1 MTSGRIPLPLGD
13 ATVLSR
19 LEAPARRQH
28 PISSASLALVERPR
42 HAAQLHRGDALEA
55 YGSWP
60 SPNTI
65 VSDGAYGVGGFP
77 GDPRTPDGLIEW
89 YRPHVEAWSRR
100 ANAATTLWFWNTEI
114 GWATVHPL
122 LAQHGW
128 EYVQVLVWDKGI
140 RHIAGNVNGD
150 TIRQFPVVTEICV
163 LYRRRLT
170 FDTASGTLS
179 AREWLRYEWRRA
191 GLTLNEANA
200 ACGVK
205 NAATRKYLTQDW
217 LWYFPPVDMM
227 TMLVEYA
234 NRHGDRKGRPYF
246 SLDGRKPITS
256 SEWSALRHAWTHQ
269 HALTNVWNHPP
280 LNGSERF
287 KGNGK
292 RSAPRVH
299 KPGKNATVHLNQ
311 KPLAFMRR
319 IVTACTVANEVVW
332 EPFGGLCS
340 ASVAAVEL
348 CRRAFAAERH
358 EDFHQLAAERLQEAL
373 RSDLER
379 RFDEE

>member
-1 MTSGRIPLPLGD
+1 ML
-13 ATVLSR
+13 AR
-19 LEAPARRQH
+19 LEAPPRRQRT
-28 PISSASLALVERPR
+28 ISSASLALVDRSR
-42 HAAQLHRGDALEA
+42 YAAQLHRGDAIQA
-55 YGSWP
+55 YDSWP
-60 SPNTI
+60 SPNMI
-65 VSDGAYGVGGFP
+65 LSDGAYGVGGFP
-77 GDPRTPDGLIEW
+77 GDPRTPDGLVEW

-128 EYVQVLVWDKGI
+128 EYVQVVVWDKGI

-163 LYRRRLT
+163 HYRRRLV
-170 FDTASGTLS
+170 FDTANGTLS
-179 AREWLRYEWRRA
+179 AREWLRHEWRRA

-217 LWYFPPVDMM
+217 LWYFPPVEMM

-246 SLDGRKPITS
+246 SLDGRKQVTP

-280 LNGSERF
+280 LNGSERL

-311 KPLAFMRR
+311 KPVAFMRR
-319 IVTACTVANEVVW
+319 IVTACTVANEVIW

-348 CRRAFAAERH
+348 GRRAFAAEQN
-358 EDFHQLAAERLQEAL
+358 DVFYALASERLQNAATPA
-373 RSDLER
+373 SDTLY
-379 RFDEE
+379 DS